1 MGKHRAPLA
10 NNDVIHLVERRKQP
24 EQKLWTAVLAKAFD
38 DAFYCSDERAALS
51 ALGWI
56 KGGSDFGSVCRLA
69 GRDPSYVKE
78 RMLNKVIVREAAI
91 LGKRALIKKQIDNVI
106 KLKPKLI
113 PSKPIKIKGKKKYE
127 WKPIKDYSFLP
138 KYDHGYIDRKKDL

>member
-1 MGKHRAPLA
+1 MASSRTRQGNKWLEAQ
-10 NNDVIHLVERRKQP
+10 VVEHNKEP
-24 EQKLWTAVLAKAFD
+24 EQKLWISVLAKAFD
-38 DAFYCSDERAALS
+38 DAFYCSDTRVALE

-56 KGGSDFGSVCRLA
+56 KHGTDFNYVCGLA
-69 GRDPSYVKE
+69 GRDPNYVRN

-113 PSKPIKIKGKKKYE
+113 PSKPIKIKGE
-127 WKPIKDYSFLP
+127 VNAI
-138 KYDHGYIDRKKDL
+138 